1 MAVMAPDYVDE
12 VALPFIPRR
21 VQRALLAAHAP
32 AGRALGY
39 RAFDSRYG
47 PRLSG

>member
-1 MAVMAPDYVDE
+1 MAPEYLDE

-21 VQRALLAAHAP
+21 AQRALLAALAP

-39 RAFDSRYG
+39 RAFDPRYG
-47 PRLSG
+47 PRLPA